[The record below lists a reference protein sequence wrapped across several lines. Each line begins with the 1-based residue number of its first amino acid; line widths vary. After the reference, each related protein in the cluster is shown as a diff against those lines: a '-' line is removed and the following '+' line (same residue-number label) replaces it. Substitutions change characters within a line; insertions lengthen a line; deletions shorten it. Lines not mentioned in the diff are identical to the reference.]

1 MSKEVVQ
8 CEECG
13 MEGPT
18 DEIRTCGDWI
28 GPTDN
33 GYVCPDII
41 CPDCRGLEPPT
52 QKIYKRT
59 NHRKSDWTTH

>member
-13 MEGPT
+13 REGPT

-41 CPDCRGLEPPT
+41 
-52 QKIYKRT
+52 
-59 NHRKSDWTTH
+59 